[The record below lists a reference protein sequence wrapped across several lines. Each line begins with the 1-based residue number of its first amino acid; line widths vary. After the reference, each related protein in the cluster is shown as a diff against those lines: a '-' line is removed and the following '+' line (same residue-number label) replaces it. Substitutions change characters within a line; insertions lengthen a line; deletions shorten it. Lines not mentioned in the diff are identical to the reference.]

1 MSIGHRGRSFHY
13 IDHPRAIM
21 VHSQMKVSTRLGLG
35 FGLVLLLLA
44 AIAGLGIFRLAGL
57 HTAVDTLAD
66 HRVPNLVTSY
76 EWQTHLQDTG
86 LKMRNILL
94 LSDPSEIRAQLD
106 AIHEDELKRKEAME
120 KLQASITLA
129 EGKAHLQEVLDARAA
144 YLPSEHRF
152 LSLVESGD
160 MASARTVLLE
170 DARPLQIANIEALDK
185 LIEFEAKVVEDDSK
199 VSAEEYRSGSFML
212 ILLSLLALVTGS
224 VAAWLITRSLVL
236 QLGGEPHYAAEIARS
251 IAAGQLD
258 VRIESRANDDS
269 SLIAT
274 MRSMRDHLLDIVSQV
289 RRAANSVR
297 SGTSQLSQGNDDLSQ
312 RTQEQA
318 SALEETAASMEEMTI
333 TVKQNADNARQTA
346 QRVTEM
352 RSQAENG
359 GQIVQRAVNAMTEIN
374 SSSNKIADI
383 IGVIDEIAFQTN
395 LLALN
400 AAVEAARAGEQGRGF
415 AVVASEVRNL
425 AQRSATAA
433 KEIKGLITES
443 VDKVRDGSDLVD
455 QSGKALTDIITSV
468 RKVADIVAEITAAS
482 EEQAAGIE
490 QVNNAVTQM
499 DTMTQQNAAL
509 VEESTATSKSI
520 EQQAQAL
527 VSQIAFFRT
536 GHNDDRNRAFAAPA
550 SRAPVRIATPA
561 PAVRRHDDLPP
572 LARASGE

>member
-1 MSIGHRGRSFHY
+1 
-13 IDHPRAIM
+13 
-21 VHSQMKVSTRLGLG
+21 MKVRTRLGLG

-44 AIAGLGIFRLAGL
+44 ATAGLGISRLAGL

-76 EWQTHLQDTG
+76 QWQAHLQDTG

-106 AIHEDELKRKEAME
+106 AIHEDELKRKRAME

-129 EGKAHLQEVLDARAA
+129 EGKAHLQAVLDARAA
-144 YLPSEHRF
+144 YLPSEQRF
-152 LSLVESGD
+152 LSLVEAGD
-160 MASARTVLLE
+160 MASARTVLLD
-170 DARPLQIANIEALDK
+170 DARPLQIANIDALDK
-185 LIEFEAKVVEDDSK
+185 LIEFEAKVVEDDSE

-212 ILLSLLALVTGS
+212 ILLSVLALTTGG
-224 VAAWLITRSLVL
+224 VAAWLITRSLVQ

-258 VRIESRANDDS
+258 VRIESRIDDDS
-269 SLIAT
+269 SVIAT
-274 MRSMRDHLLDIVSQV
+274 MRSMRDHLVDIVSQV
-289 RRAANSVR
+289 RRAADSVR
-297 SGTSQLSQGNDDLSQ
+297 SGTSQLSQDNDDLSQ

-333 TVKQNADNARQTA
+333 TVKQNADNARQTT

-352 RSQAENG
+352 RSQAEKG

-374 SSSNKIADI
+374 VSSSKIADI

-425 AQRSATAA
+425 AQRSASAA
-433 KEIKGLITES
+433 KEIKGLITAS

-482 EEQAAGIE
+482 EAQAAGIE

-527 VSQIAFFRT
+527 VSRIAFFRT
-536 GHNDDRNRAFAAPA
+536 GHIDDRSRAFAAPV
-550 SRAPVRIATPA
+550 SRAPVRIAAPA
-561 PAVRRHDDLPP
+561 PAVRRHEDLPP